1 MDKLI
6 KREIIYMIC
15 VLLETSGKDA
25 KNQTGYHHVKYPAVI
40 VGVGQWSCNALQ
52 INE

>member
-1 MDKLI
+1 
-6 KREIIYMIC
+6 MIC

-25 KNQTGYHHVKYPAVI
+25 KNQTGYHHVKYPAVM
-40 VGVGQWSCNALQ
+40 GVGQRSCNALQ